1 MDTKKSVCLANLALS
16 NKNTTFTYM
25 HSIEN
30 TDDSSIFDTNKWVFF
45 LVLCLATLFVLVV
58 KKTFIEDQTAAFE
71 VLESRGE
78 MGVFHAINALQY
90 FSIPLIYLFKFTIIS
105 FVIWVGSFMFGY
117 KITYAQIW
125 QVVVIAEAIFLIP
138 EMLKIIWFL
147 FIDMDPNLF
156 EIRTFYPFSLMHL
169 VDPYDID
176 NRWFYP
182 LKALNVFE
190 IVYWLVLVEGIHH
203 MAGKQKNIA
212 YAIVFSSYVLF
223 FLLWLGFYLLVYK

>member
-1 MDTKKSVCLANLALS
+1 
-16 NKNTTFTYM
+16 M
-25 HSIEN
+25 HSLEN
-30 TDDSSIFDTNKWVFF
+30 TDDSSIFNTNKWVFF
-45 LVLCLATLFVLVV
+45 LVLCLATLFLLVV

-117 KITYAQIW
+117 KITYGQIW

-147 FIDMDPNLF
+147 FIAMDPNLF
-156 EIRTFYPFSLMHL
+156 EIRSFYPLSLMHL
-169 VDPYDID
+169 ADPYEID
-176 NRWFYP
+176 SRWFYP
-182 LKALNVFE
+182 LKALNIFE
-190 IVYWLVLVEGIHH
+190 IVYWFVLVEGVHH
-203 MAGKQKNIA
+203 MAGKQKNVA